1 MKIQI
6 TGRELRQ
13 AIQDYVCNT
22 GKVKLIGHVIGAVY
36 FTGCDNHI
44 DDSGDVT
51 MDIVPV
57 NGTSTLKSSTCDDVT
72 HINGSE
78 NSGEASSA

>member
-51 MDIVPV
+51 MDIVPSAGGSDPWI
-57 NGTSTLKSSTCDDVT
+57 NVT
-72 HINGSE
+72 HINGLDD
-78 NSGEASSA
+78 NGEERSV